1 MAPEV
6 IKRSGHGKPADIWS
20 IGCCVI
26 EMLTSK
32 PPWSEYGNDARTIM
46 NLIMNTKIHPTYPSG
61 ISPGKYLNCSY
72 IFIDCMDFLDLCFE
86 ISPSRR
92 PTAFEF
98 LQHPFV
104 FSNRFINLI
113 NIYI

>member
-32 PPWSEYGNDARTIM
+32 PPWSEYGNDAKTIM
-46 NLIMNTKIHPTYPSG
+46 NLIKNTKIHPTYPSG
-61 ISPGKYLNCSY
+61 ITSGTFYL
-72 IFIDCMDFLDLCFE
+72 I
-86 ISPSRR
+86 
-92 PTAFEF
+92 
-98 LQHPFV
+98 H
-104 FSNRFINLI
+104 
-113 NIYI
+113 